1 MPVTE
6 RVSGLTPY
14 QAALALVLA
23 SCSSAS
29 GNGGVNRAYA
39 NTAGANTQSGGT
51 QSGGVSGAYANT
63 AGANTQSGG
72 TQNGGAAS
80 GGGGA
85 QAQGGSSAGANTAGA
100 ATQSGGAHSGGG
112 TSGSGGAQAGRAGE
126 SGTGTSAGAAG
137 SDGAALSVGTIVPL
151 YTDPGDPSWAA
162 LITAKTAH
170 PAVKVVAIVNP
181 DSGPGAA
188 LDSSYTS
195 GITRLVAAGITP
207 IGYVS
212 TSYAARGEPAVKADI
227 DHWHTFYPSLQGI
240 FFDEQSDQAGDAPF
254 YRSVSAYAKGLG
266 LAFTVG
272 NPGTAV
278 PASYAGAVDVML
290 IYESKGLPA
299 LGSLTGYASSRAE
312 YGIIPYGAALDTT
325 FVKAAKAKVQYIYA
339 TSDDLPNPWDSLP
352 PYFGDMLTALEP

>member
-1 MPVTE
+1 LPVTE
-6 RVSGLTPY
+6 RVSQLRAYP
-14 QAALALVLA
+14 AALALVLA
-23 SCSSAS
+23 SCTSAS
-29 GNGGVNRAYA
+29 GNGGVNGA
-39 NTAGANTQSGGT
+39 NADTAGANTQSGG
-51 QSGGVSGAYANT
+51 GT
-63 AGANTQSGG
+63 AGS
-72 TQNGGAAS
+72 
-80 GGGGA
+80 GGA

-100 ATQSGGAHSGGG
+100 ATQSGGTQSGGG

-195 GITRLVAAGITP
+195 GITRLVAAGITT

-266 LAFTVG
+266 LVFTVG

-299 LGSLTGYASSRAE
+299 LGSLSGYASSRAE
-312 YGIIPYGAALDTT
+312 YGIIPYGAALDTA

-339 TSDDLPNPWDSLP
+339 TNDDLPNPWDSLP

>member
-1 MPVTE
+1 MVHGPV
-6 RVSGLTPY
+6 
-14 QAALALVLA
+14 AAE
-23 SCSSAS
+23 
-29 GNGGVNRAYA
+29 
-39 NTAGANTQSGGT
+39 
-51 QSGGVSGAYANT
+51 
-63 AGANTQSGG
+63 
-72 TQNGGAAS
+72 
-80 GGGGA
+80 
-85 QAQGGSSAGANTAGA
+85 
-100 ATQSGGAHSGGG
+100 H
-112 TSGSGGAQAGRAGE
+112 
-126 SGTGTSAGAAG
+126 
-137 SDGAALSVGTIVPL
+137 
-151 YTDPGDPSWAA
+151 
-162 LITAKTAH
+162 KTAH

-195 GITRLVAAGITP
+195 GITRLVAAGITA

-227 DHWHTFYPSLQGI
+227 DHWHAFYPSLQGI
-240 FFDEQSDQAGDAPF
+240 FFDEQSDQAGDATF
-254 YRSVSAYAKGLG
+254 YRDVSAYAKGLG

-299 LGSLTGYASSRAE
+299 LGSLAGYASSRAE
-312 YGIIPYGAALDTT
+312 YGIIPYGAALDTA

-339 TSDDLPNPWDSLP
+339 TNDDLPNPWDSLP